1 MTWDKLCDVMWSVMW
16 CDVWCVIICVECTLH
31 SPVLI
36 LRLRSGHPQPPT
48 ASDSGVASALGRSPY
63 LTLQTS
69 ALLSI
74 GILLPVT
81 VLIHRSSV
89 TVSVYVC
96 VYVLL
101 SLWSLIS
108 KGKTGHHS
116 KYVSKVIFVVFRVE
130 PSWAQT
136 QSRGRSISLRR
147 GRRSWRSAS
156 LSTIPRLGKY

>member
-1 MTWDKLCDVMWSVMW
+1 MAQKKRLTFYYWIVLILAEGNPGSRSTSLSEEKHPLVLNCYIDGLINFGVVWWREINYVMW

-74 GILLPVT
+74 EILPPVT

-96 VYVLL
+96 VYVA
-101 SLWSLIS
+101 
-108 KGKTGHHS
+108 T
-116 KYVSKVIFVVFRVE
+116 VIFVIVNF
-130 PSWAQT
+130 
-136 QSRGRSISLRR
+136 
-147 GRRSWRSAS
+147 
-156 LSTIPRLGKY
+156 